1 MLLVKITI
9 MDIQYKAALLQ
20 LMKITFEELE
30 NNDLNLILIHSS
42 SSNDDEDEEETVRNI
57 KKIIKLILYYEL
69 IQILTKREL
78 S

>member
-9 MDIQYKAALLQ
+9 MDIQCKAALLQ
-20 LMKITFEELE
+20 LMKITLEESE
-30 NNDLNLILIHSS
+30 NDDLNLIICSS
-42 SSNDDEDEEETVRNI
+42 SSSGDEDEEETVRNI
-57 KKIIKLILYYEL
+57 KIIKLILYYER

>member
-9 MDIQYKAALLQ
+9 IDIHCKAALLQ
-20 LMKITFEELE
+20 LMKITFEESE
-30 NNDLNLILIHSS
+30 NDDLNLIIHSS
-42 SSNDDEDEEETVRNI
+42 SSSDDEDEEETMRNI